1 MEKKV
6 GRFQSDHFPHAQFV
20 ENLQGNGRCRHAE
33 KGRRHVGGGLTC
45 VELRKNPRI
54 FTRTRGIRANL
65 KLTIWRTKSDH
76 LLRAKCVI
84 ERIEGIF
91 CDDYPVKFFA
101 LVAIYG
107 TSVFPKVFRISSLV

>member
-1 MEKKV
+1 MD
-6 GRFQSDHFPHAQFV
+6 RFQSDHFPHAQFV

-33 KGRRHVGGGLTC
+33 KGRRHVGGGLTW

-101 LVAIYG
+101 LVATHG
-107 TSVFPKVFRISSLV
+107 TSVFPKVFRISSLL